1 MNHSGKKGRESITG
15 LLDICVKCYIYNT
28 SHKKREKRERQKG
41 KERRRKKKEGKGGKR
56 REKEGKGGEEGG
68 KRRGRR
74 REKEGKGGKRRK
86 KEGKGG
92 ERRGRRKKIGRR
104 GSRVPFPLTTILLV
118 QN

>member
-1 MNHSGKKGRESITG
+1 LNHSGKKGRESITG

-41 KERRRKKKEGKGGKR
+41 KERRRKKKEGKGE
-56 REKEGKGGEEGG
+56 EKEGKKEE
-68 KRRGRR
+68 
-74 REKEGKGGKRRK
+74 
-86 KEGKGG
+86 KGG